1 MVKICVRYK
10 NYYFQC
16 ELHLFNFE
24 SDFVQFLA
32 AGDPTYHPIRMAIN
46 FRYFRHLASPK
57 APTVGSAGHKIK
69 KFSGI

>member
-32 AGDPTYHPIRMAIN
+32 AGDPNISPNPHGNKISAISA
-46 FRYFRHLASPK
+46 L
-57 APTVGSAGHKIK
+57 SAGPLKIHDSVGQKIK